1 MEPRVLQPAVLL
13 KEIMEYLRQLLVL
26 VQTLLEAVEAVEAIG
41 LPSILE
47 VVADLEVEVLVQTP
61 PLVRQWV
68 EQEHQA
74 KVMLGVLVR
83 NMPL

>member
-41 LPSILE
+41 LPSIME